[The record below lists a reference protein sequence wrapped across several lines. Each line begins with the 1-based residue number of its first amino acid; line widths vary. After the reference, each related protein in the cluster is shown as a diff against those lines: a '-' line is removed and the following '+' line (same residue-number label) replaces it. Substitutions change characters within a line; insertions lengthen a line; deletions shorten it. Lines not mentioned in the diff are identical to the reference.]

1 MAATESASAAT
12 PPWRLHR
19 LQDSLK
25 LDVDAG
31 GRTIGR
37 AHVVGE
43 PKQISR
49 SHATLRPAAE
59 GVLDVTFAGQLSF
72 VWSAQRPREWQRL
85 GKGARAV
92 LQNGDCVALE
102 PPRLRR
108 GIFRT
113 QLAGAPLPA
122 CHMPRFEDQNDARRS
137 DEEQGAP
144 SKRARSS
151 ALSDTAPLAAPL
163 AAPPAA
169 AAPVADAAAAPAAAP
184 AASQRGPSLEEQL
197 DSILDEPLEASLRAF
212 REGEEVIDLSLSDD
226 DEEKQG
232 EGREPEKEKA
242 HAIAPSPASR
252 PAAPAAPSSSAAGP
266 KAAGPKATGKA
277 PGKAAGGAES
287 LASPWSSKQL
297 ASPWTIASGACKAAS
312 PYPAGVPSVPDGSAA
327 QGGVLRARFV
337 APPFSSL
344 DARQP
349 VWQERKKHWNAL
361 FDSGAGRSNT
371 LLSAG
376 RTSGLGVLEKAD
388 GSVVGTSLF
397 DPVLAEVMVRW
408 FAPRPRLVAAGSRL
422 APAGRPVIVLDPF
435 AGGCVRGIVCAGLG
449 CLYVGVD
456 ISAKQVRANQEQ
468 WQQLE
473 RSGRLGEVKH
483 APAWLHGDGEQIA
496 SHYQGVLASRGLPPE
511 TLADLILACPP
522 YYDREQ
528 YNGGPLDLSML
539 PTYKAFLAKYQ
550 RIIAAAV
557 SLLKPQHFACFVVG
571 NARAKGGGLHVLLS
585 DTLQAFAKVDCTPY
599 NVAVLLTALGTAPQR
614 AEQTMAAA
622 SKLVPAHQDVLVVV
636 KGRGFDKSD
645 ARACGIRAKEGAS
658 SQSSADSQG

>member
-1 MAATESASAAT
+1 MAEAASAAT

-31 GRTIGR
+31 GCTIGR

-49 SHATLRPAAE
+49 SHATFRPAAE

-144 SKRARSS
+144 SKRARSK
-151 ALSDTAPLAAPL
+151 
-163 AAPPAA
+163 
-169 AAPVADAAAAPAAAP
+169 
-184 AASQRGPSLEEQL
+184 
-197 DSILDEPLEASLRAF
+197 
-212 REGEEVIDLSLSDD
+212 GEEVIDLSLSDD

-297 ASPWTIASGACKAAS
+297 ASPWTIASGACKAAPAAS

>member
-31 GRTIGR
+31 GCTIGR

-43 PKQISR
+43 PKYISR
-49 SHATLRPAAE
+49 RHATFRPAAK

-151 ALSDTAPLAAPL
+151 AAPP

-297 ASPWTIASGACKAAS
+297 ASPWTIASGACKAAPVRPS
-312 PYPAGVPSVPDGSAA
+312 PPRQCRGHSSTTCPAHVLDTSRIGRLPLPRRRAERAGWVGRAGRRAARQIRRATLLVARREAAGVAGA
-327 QGGVLRARFV
+327 QEALERALRQRRRPLEHAPLRRPHLWPRRAREGGRLGGGHFALRPRARRGHGPLV
-337 APPFSSL
+337 RAAAAP
-344 DARQP
+344 RRRR
-349 VWQERKKHWNAL
+349 V
-361 FDSGAGRSNT
+361 
-371 LLSAG
+371 
-376 RTSGLGVLEKAD
+376 
-388 GSVVGTSLF
+388 
-397 DPVLAEVMVRW
+397 
-408 FAPRPRLVAAGSRL
+408 APRPRRQAGHRPRPVRGGVRARDRVRGPRLPVRRRRHLREAGARQPGAVAAARAERPPRRGQARARL
-422 APAGRPVIVLDPF
+422 APR
-435 AGGCVRGIVCAGLG
+435 RR
-449 CLYVGVD
+449 
-456 ISAKQVRANQEQ
+456 RAEPPP
-468 WQQLE
+468 LT
-473 RSGRLGEVKH
+473 G
-483 APAWLHGDGEQIA
+483 
-496 SHYQGVLASRGLPPE
+496 GVLANR
-511 TLADLILACPP
+511 
-522 YYDREQ
+522 
-528 YNGGPLDLSML
+528 
-539 PTYKAFLAKYQ
+539 
-550 RIIAAAV
+550 
-557 SLLKPQHFACFVVG
+557 
-571 NARAKGGGLHVLLS
+571 
-585 DTLQAFAKVDCTPY
+585 
-599 NVAVLLTALGTAPQR
+599 LGT
-614 AEQTMAAA
+614 
-622 SKLVPAHQDVLVVV
+622 
-636 KGRGFDKSD
+636 FSD
-645 ARACGIRAKEGAS
+645 PS
-658 SQSSADSQG
+658 L

>member
-1 MAATESASAAT
+1 MSESASAAT

-49 SHATLRPAAE
+49 SHATFRPAAE

-169 AAPVADAAAAPAAAP
+169 PPAAATAPLAAPLAAPPAAAAPVADAAAAPAAAP

-232 EGREPEKEKA
+232 EGREPEKA
-242 HAIAPSPASR
+242 HAQAPTPASG
-252 PAAPAAPSSSAAGP
+252 PAAPPTVRAPS
-266 KAAGPKATGKA
+266 
-277 PGKAAGGAES
+277 
-287 LASPWSSKQL
+287 
-297 ASPWTIASGACKAAS
+297 
-312 PYPAGVPSVPDGSAA
+312 V
-327 QGGVLRARFV
+327 
-337 APPFSSL
+337 
-344 DARQP
+344 
-349 VWQERKKHWNAL
+349 
-361 FDSGAGRSNT
+361 
-371 LLSAG
+371 
-376 RTSGLGVLEKAD
+376 
-388 GSVVGTSLF
+388 
-397 DPVLAEVMVRW
+397 
-408 FAPRPRLVAAGSRL
+408 SR
-422 APAGRPVIVLDPF
+422 R
-435 AGGCVRGIVCAGLG
+435 R
-449 CLYVGVD
+449 
-456 ISAKQVRANQEQ
+456 
-468 WQQLE
+468 
-473 RSGRLGEVKH
+473 
-483 APAWLHGDGEQIA
+483 
-496 SHYQGVLASRGLPPE
+496 
-511 TLADLILACPP
+511 
-522 YYDREQ
+522 
-528 YNGGPLDLSML
+528 
-539 PTYKAFLAKYQ
+539 
-550 RIIAAAV
+550 
-557 SLLKPQHFACFVVG
+557 
-571 NARAKGGGLHVLLS
+571 
-585 DTLQAFAKVDCTPY
+585 
-599 NVAVLLTALGTAPQR
+599 
-614 AEQTMAAA
+614 
-622 SKLVPAHQDVLVVV
+622 
-636 KGRGFDKSD
+636 
-645 ARACGIRAKEGAS
+645 
-658 SQSSADSQG
+658 

>member
-1 MAATESASAAT
+1 M
-12 PPWRLHR
+12 
-19 LQDSLK
+19 
-25 LDVDAG
+25 
-31 GRTIGR
+31 
-37 AHVVGE
+37 
-43 PKQISR
+43 
-49 SHATLRPAAE
+49 
-59 GVLDVTFAGQLSF
+59 
-72 VWSAQRPREWQRL
+72 
-85 GKGARAV
+85 
-92 LQNGDCVALE
+92 
-102 PPRLRR
+102 
-108 GIFRT
+108 
-113 QLAGAPLPA
+113 
-122 CHMPRFEDQNDARRS
+122 
-137 DEEQGAP
+137 
-144 SKRARSS
+144 
-151 ALSDTAPLAAPL
+151 
-163 AAPPAA
+163 
-169 AAPVADAAAAPAAAP
+169 
-184 AASQRGPSLEEQL
+184 
-197 DSILDEPLEASLRAF
+197 
-212 REGEEVIDLSLSDD
+212 
-226 DEEKQG
+226 
-232 EGREPEKEKA
+232 
-242 HAIAPSPASR
+242 
-252 PAAPAAPSSSAAGP
+252 
-266 KAAGPKATGKA
+266 
-277 PGKAAGGAES
+277 
-287 LASPWSSKQL
+287 
-297 ASPWTIASGACKAAS
+297 
-312 PYPAGVPSVPDGSAA
+312 PSVPDGSAA

-422 APAGRPVIVLDPF
+422 APTGRPVIVLDPF

-483 APAWLHGDGEQIA
+483 APAWLHGDGEHRAAPAHRRRAREPSRNLLRPFPLGEQIA

-539 PTYKAFLAKYQ
+539 PTYKAFLAEYQ